1 MKTFKCD
8 ESSLSDATESPSP
21 KCILKQIIQTEPV
34 SEPLV
39 KNKPKPF
46 EDLFSNAEKSRFRFK
61 TPHTDNIGDK
71 KLRKSEVNIQ
81 SPALASKSKMK
92 KQVEKSAVKLPSTL
106 ARPKMKT
113 FNSEESSLSVATE
126 NLSSRY
132 ILKQIIQ
139 TEPVSEP
146 LVINK
151 PRMSK
156 PPPLADPSLYIEKS
170 GLSMSL
176 KTPNVEEPVLKRGIR
191 HKVGGHKTIDMK
203 AFEEG
208 VFINLHQC
216 EIPEGCRTK
225 NLPSTYSED
234 EDEFRAED
242 SAMSL
247 VNNGIKTKDVT
258 VSSIRG
264 SFQNRKSSEIPV
276 AAAEATISRSE
287 SVINEE
293 DETGSEELCAKT
305 PAFIRGRKRPSSHSS
320 SLPPLFFNRNL
331 KSSKSCVRKPAQS
344 ENERNKSRCIEKQFD
359 LPKNVV
365 LSTFS
370 HFAGTKVSKDA
381 YPSLQTCVGKY
392 FDSLA
397 DDLGAYVHHA
407 KRKTV
412 EREDLEFLMKRQG
425 FVTQKTPLN
434 VLIERHLTL
443 EYRKLL
449 IPVASSGNNITPNI

>member
-216 EIPEGCRTK
+216 EIPE
-225 NLPSTYSED
+225 
-234 EDEFRAED
+234 
-242 SAMSL
+242 
-247 VNNGIKTKDVT
+247 
-258 VSSIRG
+258 
-264 SFQNRKSSEIPV
+264 
-276 AAAEATISRSE
+276 
-287 SVINEE
+287 
-293 DETGSEELCAKT
+293 LCAKT

-331 KSSKSCVRKPAQS
+331 KSSSKSCVRKPAQS